1 MKDMKNELRSLTKR
15 EVLNTLDI
23 KGRSGY
29 ECWQVQLTT
38 INSFYM
44 GLLV

>member
-29 ECWQVQLTT
+29 GC
-38 INSFYM
+38 
-44 GLLV
+44 